1 MGFLSMAFAFGLTVL
16 TMAYAV
22 GHVSGS
28 HFNPAAT
35 IGLWAGGRFKAT
47 DIPPYVVAQA
57 FGAVLAAAALYL
69 IASGTEGFTVGGF
82 ASNGYGELSPAKYP
96 LLSRWLQ
103 QERQGSAGMEQS
115 GRVSSVLDRRRW
127 SRTQREIMTEH
138 HKIYAAMPQ

>member
-1 MGFLSMAFAFGLTVL
+1 MCPAVTSIQRPRSDYGLE
-16 TMAYAV
+16 
-22 GHVSGS
+22 
-28 HFNPAAT
+28 AASKPQ
-35 IGLWAGGRFKAT
+35 ISR
-47 DIPPYVVAQA
+47 PYVVAQA